1 MVPKGSPII
10 VHEASHIQFLLPS
23 RYIIWWWA
31 LNTAKSNPIPSLHSS
46 FARITWR
53 NCLFKSVIQECLRTD
68 PALTPCTQILIASP
82 TATRRGAGFGRHKL
96 QKQRWDK
103 EELITENLPLS
114 IIVVL
119 LASASS
125 FQSGSRIGV
134 NQHWAFSSKAEGN
147 KHPVQIVLNSFVSVG
162 KTLKPPVP
170 PCFSWLLLFFSSK
183 RRKPIRKFS
192 CTACCLARL
201 CRNPQ
206 RCCLPAAQ
214 RDEEEGERGNSGGV
228 TTEGVLFTSG
238 LYKLSTPP
246 THTCFLSHY

>member
-1 MVPKGSPII
+1 M
-10 VHEASHIQFLLPS
+10 
-23 RYIIWWWA
+23 
-31 LNTAKSNPIPSLHSS
+31 
-46 FARITWR
+46 
-53 NCLFKSVIQECLRTD
+53 
-68 PALTPCTQILIASP
+68 LTPCTQILVASL
-82 TATRRGAGFGRHKL
+82 TATCGGAAFGRHKL

-119 LASASS
+119 SALASS

-134 NQHWAFSSKAEGN
+134 NQHRAFSSKAEDN
-147 KHPVQIVLNSFVSVG
+147 KHPVQ
-162 KTLKPPVP
+162 KPPVP
-170 PCFSWLLLFFSSK
+170 PRFSWLLFFFASK
-183 RRKPIRKFS
+183 RRKPICKFS
-192 CTACCLARL
+192 YTACCLARL